1 MNGVI
6 LAGGNGTRLFPLTKA
21 LNKHMLPVYNKP
33 MIYYSLST
41 LILAGADSILI
52 ITNPDDQSIYEKLLG
67 SGSDLGIKIFYRN
80 QERPGGLPEG
90 LSIARDFFG
99 DEKIVM
105 ILGDNIFH
113 GVGLGTHLSTFSE
126 SPGATIFGFHVS
138 DPENYGVVELD
149 SSMKIKSLVEKPT
162 SPKSNIAITGLYFF
176 DEQVGNLVA
185 SLSPSKRGE
194 LEIVD
199 LLDIYL
205 KNDALT
211 LEMLPRGTAWFD
223 TGSVDGLYEAST
235 YVKVVERRTGLSIG
249 DPFQVSESL
258 KIWSD

>member
-1 MNGVI
+1 
-6 LAGGNGTRLFPLTKA
+6 
-21 LNKHMLPVYNKP
+21 
-33 MIYYSLST
+33 
-41 LILAGADSILI
+41 
-52 ITNPDDQSIYEKLLG
+52 
-67 SGSDLGIKIFYRN
+67 
-80 QERPGGLPEG
+80 
-90 LSIARDFFG
+90 
-99 DEKIVM
+99 M

-258 KIWSD
+258 KIGSD